1 MTLLSLQVLIESL
14 SAGFWW
20 YATLNPYW
28 YSVPCTA
35 EVKRNFGA
43 GVCQRAHEPWS
54 IKVRSTCAKLS
65 TRQVCLWARESQAQ
79 LAFWSRAHRL
89 FFCLTASGCL
99 YLSIWPCSSQ
109 MAEEGGG
116 IYGGR
121 GRFFQ
126 RAWQLLLSSRMP
138 GHCSISLFWEVHSP
152 SCSFAGLAGLPSD
165 GRVDP
170 GGMEE
175 EHGGRETG
183 REGDRAVL
191 PDPGLSSDIHNKR
204 LTTQQIYWNP
214 LPSLTSQFCW
224 KPAVN
229 KQNH

>member
-43 GVCQRAHEPWS
+43 GVCQRAPEPWS

-89 FFCLTASGCL
+89 FFCLPASGCQT
-99 YLSIWPCSSQ
+99 YLSGPVVVRWQ
-109 MAEEGGG
+109 KREG

-126 RAWQLLLSSRMP
+126 WAWQLPLSSRTP
-138 GHCSISLFWEVHSP
+138 GHCSILCYGKFTLLAAATLLGSLGFYQMAELTLVVWRRSI
-152 SCSFAGLAGLPSD
+152 
-165 GRVDP
+165 
-170 GGMEE
+170 
-175 EHGGRETG
+175 
-183 REGDRAVL
+183 EGERQAER
-191 PDPGLSSDIHNKR
+191 GTI
-204 LTTQQIYWNP
+204 
-214 LPSLTSQFCW
+214 
-224 KPAVN
+224 
-229 KQNH
+229 